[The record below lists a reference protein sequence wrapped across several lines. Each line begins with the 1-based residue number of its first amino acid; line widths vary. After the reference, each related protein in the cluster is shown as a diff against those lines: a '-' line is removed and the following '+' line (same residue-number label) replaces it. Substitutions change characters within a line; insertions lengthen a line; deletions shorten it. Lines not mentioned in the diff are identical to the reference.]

1 MKRYIDPEAEFIFI
15 NWSYE
20 PIPEDTVPFD
30 IKGVE
35 LCHKNNKCTFEV
47 IIEKYGIKDAIVH
60 KIAELVHAMD
70 IEGELDKVPEAKGI
84 KMIISGLRFAAKDDS
99 EVVNLGLKI

>member
-1 MKRYIDPEAEFIFI
+1 
-15 NWSYE
+15 
-20 PIPEDTVPFD
+20 
-30 IKGVE
+30 
-35 LCHKNNKCTFEV
+35 
-47 IIEKYGIKDAIVH
+47 
-60 KIAELVHAMD
+60 MD